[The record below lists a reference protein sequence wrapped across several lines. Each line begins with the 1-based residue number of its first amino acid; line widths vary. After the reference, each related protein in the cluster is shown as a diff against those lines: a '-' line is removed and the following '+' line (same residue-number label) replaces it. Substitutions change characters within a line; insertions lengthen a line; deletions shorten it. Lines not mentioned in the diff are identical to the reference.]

1 MPFGFDMKCT
11 RAHEKTTFSLG
22 QASLVKFCDILQ
34 TCNSIDSEITY
45 DEQSK

>member
-1 MPFGFDMKCT
+1 MPFGFDIKCT
-11 RAHEKTTFSLG
+11 RAHEKTSFSLG
-22 QASLVKFCDILQ
+22 QASLVIFRDIFE